1 MTHIVTIV
9 IHSKFDYETNDIRIG
24 PNIEI
29 TTNTVNQLVHCIAQD
44 IIKSNRD
51 TVCISRIEKI
61 SNNNIFKSNL
71 NLITTNPTK
80 SIKLMHDRASQT
92 YKQSL

>member
-1 MTHIVTIV
+1 MNHIVTIV

-51 TVCISRIEKI
+51 TVCVSRIESI
-61 SNNNIFKSNL
+61 SNNKTLKLDHSESNQ
-71 NLITTNPTK
+71 I
-80 SIKLMHDRASQT
+80 
-92 YKQSL
+92 